1 MKIMSFT
8 CIQFLLIVALVA
20 VSQTWADDET
30 LVLHLK
36 LDEGKGKKVKDSS
49 MYGNDGVINGA
60 EWVDGKYDGG
70 LEFDVGTDVEIP
82 DAKIL
87 RLTEAG
93 TIAVWIRCT
102 AKQEGWARI
111 VDKSFWQD
119 NGYDLAL
126 NPTGQVIQWE
136 FFVNNSTYSA
146 MGETSLSD
154 NKWHHIL
161 VTFDNSKKEM
171 RAYVD
176 GVTDSEGALDGQKE
190 PDGTPIKAND
200 LPLRL
205 GRYSVENHHFI
216 GKMDD
221 VIIYNRAVAEDEI
234 EKIMSGELAVNP
246 TGNLSTT
253 WGSLKELHRPR

>member
-1 MKIMSFT
+1 M
-8 CIQFLLIVALVA
+8 
-20 VSQTWADDET
+20 D
-30 LVLHLK
+30 
-36 LDEGKGKKVKDSS
+36 
-49 MYGNDGVINGA
+49 
-60 EWVDGKYDGG
+60 KY
-70 LEFDVGTDVEIP
+70 
-82 DAKIL
+82 
-87 RLTEAG
+87 
-93 TIAVWIRCT
+93 
-102 AKQEGWARI
+102 
-111 VDKSFWQD
+111 FWQD

-126 NPTGQVIQWE
+126 NADSQVIQWE

-146 MGETSLSD
+146 MGETPLSD

-161 VTFDNSKKEM
+161 VTFDNAKKEM

-176 GVTDSEGALDGQKE
+176 GVSDSEGALDGQKE